1 MTIQVHHG
9 PSGALECPDGS
20 EALCLDRLAHSHQPP
35 SPAPSNALAIP
46 SLQILRLSML
56 PGGAPGAAMPT
67 RAEILAALA
76 SLQAQ
81 QQAAAGPNHVSVI
94 LSPAELERYGHQA
107 ARMFRRRRELVA
119 VDAARAQAMGYDPV
133 PDLIGTDMLS
143 ATRHAS
149 ALEQY
154 GAEGCLRRWPPC
166 EECIENGCNACYSDL
181 SSTSK
186 KCCGCRCRRGHHVC
200 SLSRPAQ
207 H

>member
-1 MTIQVHHG
+1 
-9 PSGALECPDGS
+9 
-20 EALCLDRLAHSHQPP
+20 
-35 SPAPSNALAIP
+35 
-46 SLQILRLSML
+46 
-56 PGGAPGAAMPT
+56 MPT

-143 ATRHAS
+143 ATRHVR
-149 ALEQY
+149 Y
-154 GAEGCLRRWPPC
+154 
-166 EECIENGCNACYSDL
+166 
-181 SSTSK
+181 
-186 KCCGCRCRRGHHVC
+186 
-200 SLSRPAQ
+200 
-207 H
+207 